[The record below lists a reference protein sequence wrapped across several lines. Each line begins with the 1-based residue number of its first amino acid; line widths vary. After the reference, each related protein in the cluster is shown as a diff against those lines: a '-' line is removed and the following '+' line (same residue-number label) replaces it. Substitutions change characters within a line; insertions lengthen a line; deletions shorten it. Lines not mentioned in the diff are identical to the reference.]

1 MANILQKFF
10 RPEYQWRLL
19 DIVEQYEITE
29 SFHKYDTQHMTPC
42 GHPVFGT
49 GSERKYSITTGDT
62 FVLATRKYDSTYRHP
77 ISVRL
82 YVQRKRTD
90 GDKRISEHSEENT
103 AFAYKIYGQMRDKYI
118 GERQFTW

>member
-1 MANILQKFF
+1 MANFFQKFF

-19 DIVEQYEITE
+19 DMVE
-29 SFHKYDTQHMTPC
+29 KYDIKEEFHSFNTEHMTPC
-42 GHPVFGT
+42 GHPIWGK
-49 GSERKYSITTGDT
+49 GSTRKYFITTGDT
-62 FVLATRKYDSTYRHP
+62 YVIATREYDSTLKEP